1 MKYAEAQELRLW
13 VSDEDKIVSMHSVDG
28 YKMLKFPDRELFN
41 EFLLRMIEEYYKI
54 Q

>member
-1 MKYAEAQELRLW
+1 MMCTKTQELSLW